1 MQIRRILASSFL
13 IAVTYAAIA
22 LLAACSVNVKNKDGE
37 DKNVDIRTPIGGIHV
52 SNDADA
58 KDTGLPVYPGARLA
72 QKENKNDEKSA
83 NVNISS
89 PLFGLKVIA
98 QEYETDAPPDKLV
111 SFYAG
116 ELKKFGK
123 VLQCHGSWEG
133 KDDVNVSVHNND
145 KGSKELTC
153 DKDKNGDTIEL
164 KVGTEDNEHLV
175 AIKPQGKG
183 SHFALVLVQVHSKD
197 ETI

>member
-1 MQIRRILASSFL
+1 MPIPRVLAASFL
-13 IAVTYAAIA
+13 LALACAAVM
-22 LLAACSVNVKNKDGE
+22 LLSGCSVNVKKHGEE
-37 DKNVDIRTPIGGIHV
+37 DKNVDINTPIGGIHV
-52 SNDADA
+52 SNDVDVKA
-58 KDTGLPVYPGARLA
+58 TGLPVYPGARPA
-72 QKENKNDEKSA
+72 KKENDKDEKSA

-89 PLFGLKVIA
+89 PLFGLRVVA
-98 QEYETDAPPDKLV
+98 QEFESDAPPDKLV

-116 ELKKFGK
+116 ELKKYGK

-133 KDDVNVSVHNND
+133 KDDVNVDVHKSD

-153 DKDKNGDTIEL
+153 DKDKNGDSIEL
-164 KVGTEDNEHLV
+164 KVGTEDNQHLV

-183 SHFALVLVQVHSKD
+183 SHFALVLVQVHGKD

>member
-1 MQIRRILASSFL
+1 MRIPRFLAGSVVL
-13 IAVTYAAIA
+13 VLAYAAVV

-58 KDTGLPVYPGARLA
+58 KDTGVPVYPGARPA
-72 QKENKNDEKSA
+72 KKENDNDEKSA

-89 PLFGLKVIA
+89 PLFGLKVVA
-98 QEYETDAPPDKLV
+98 QEFETDASPDKLV
-111 SFYAG
+111 SFYTG

-123 VLQCHGSWEG
+123 VLECHGSW
-133 KDDVNVSVHNND
+133 KDKDVNVSVHKD
-145 KGSKELTC
+145 GKASKELSC
-153 DKDKNGDTIEL
+153 DTDKNGDTIEL
-164 KVGTEDNEHLV
+164 KVGSEDNQHLV

>member
-1 MQIRRILASSFL
+1 MRIP
-13 IAVTYAAIA
+13 
-22 LLAACSVNVKNKDGE
+22 LLAGSLFLACAAVVLVTACSVNVKNKEGE

-52 SNDADA
+52 SNDVDV
-58 KDTGLPVYPGARLA
+58 KDTGLPVYPGARPA
-72 QKENKNDEKSA
+72 KKENKDDDKSA

-89 PLFGLKVIA
+89 PLFGLKVVA
-98 QEYETDAPPDKLV
+98 QEFESDAPPDKLV
-111 SFYAG
+111 SFYSG

-123 VLQCHGSWEG
+123 VLECHGSWND
-133 KDDVNVSVHNND
+133 KDVNVSVHKD
-145 KGSKELTC
+145 GKASKELSC
-153 DKDKNGDTIEL
+153 DTDKNGDTIEL
-164 KVGTEDNEHLV
+164 KVGSEDNQHLV